1 MVGDFNGDGK
11 SDIVGRLN
19 GTRWYVGSSTGT
31 SFSTSYWGLWGTT
44 TWTDVGV
51 GDFNGDGR
59 DDLVGRVASSGA
71 LWVSKSGGTRFLNE
85 YWGQWEDNLTWLD
98 VLIDDFAP

>member
-1 MVGDFNGDGK
+1 
-11 SDIVGRLN
+11 
-19 GTRWYVGSSTGT
+19 
-31 SFSTSYWGLWGTT
+31 
-44 TWTDVGV
+44 V